1 MLHYTCDRC
10 KRSLHSTADV
20 RYQVKIDVQCLAG
33 VDDTCDSLA
42 DDQDSLSELHQLLDG
57 LHADEPLPATHHAV
71 TSHYDLCEDCYRQF
85 ARNPLGRELAVAIGF
100 SNN

>member
-10 KRSLHSTADV
+10 KRSLHSSADV
-20 RYQVKIDVQCLAG
+20 RYQIKIDVQCIGAS
-33 VDDTCDSLA
+33 DDVDSLT
-42 DDQDSLSELHQLLDG
+42 DDSDALSELHQLLDG
-57 LHADEPLPATHHAV
+57 LQSDEATPMTSCAV
-71 TSHYDLCEDCYRQF
+71 QTHYDLCEDCYRHF